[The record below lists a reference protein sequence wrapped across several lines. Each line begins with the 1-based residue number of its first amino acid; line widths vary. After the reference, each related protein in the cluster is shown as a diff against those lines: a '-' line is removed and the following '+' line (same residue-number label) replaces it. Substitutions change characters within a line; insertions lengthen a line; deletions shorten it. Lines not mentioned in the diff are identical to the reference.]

1 MYENT
6 GNTISTCVITACMEM
21 QVPQLICKHTCVVG
35 LICTCVIRAGQSA
48 KNYRERATEIK
59 HLKNEL
65 AELTRQLAVART
77 SLAYNQKHQDSI
89 KEYRRA
95 ALDALEQRNVT
106 RDKLKT
112 LQQELDRWQ
121 AKYVC
126 ACTF

>member
-1 MYENT
+1 M
-6 GNTISTCVITACMEM
+6 
-21 QVPQLICKHTCVVG
+21 
-35 LICTCVIRAGQSA
+35 
-48 KNYRERATEIK
+48 
-59 HLKNEL
+59 KNEL

-77 SLAYNQKHQDSI
+77 SLTYNQKHQDSI

-106 RDKLKT
+106 RDKLKA

-121 AKYVC
+121 AKYVR

>member
-1 MYENT
+1 M
-6 GNTISTCVITACMEM
+6 
-21 QVPQLICKHTCVVG
+21 
-35 LICTCVIRAGQSA
+35 
-48 KNYRERATEIK
+48 
-59 HLKNEL
+59 KNEL
-65 AELTRQLAVART
+65 AELTRQLVVART

-89 KEYRRA
+89 KDYRRA